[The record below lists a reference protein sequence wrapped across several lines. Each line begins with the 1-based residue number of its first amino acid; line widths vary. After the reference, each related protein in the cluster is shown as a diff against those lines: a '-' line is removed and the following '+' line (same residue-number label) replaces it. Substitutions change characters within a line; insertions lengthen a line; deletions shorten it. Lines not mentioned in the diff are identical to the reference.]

1 MTPSP
6 RKHQSEVVVDGL
18 RFGEG
23 PRWHEGRLWFSDMHE
38 GVVLAMT
45 PAGELETICTVP
57 GEPSGLGWLPDGRLL
72 VVSMQDRKL
81 LRQEADGELLVHADL
96 GSLAR
101 FHCNDMVVAEDGTAW
116 VGNFGFDLHA
126 RAPFRN
132 TELIR
137 VDPTGHAT
145 IAAEELGFPN
155 GTVITPDGRTLIIA
169 ESFAGQLSAFDI
181 EADRS
186 LSRRRVWAKL
196 PEGRVPDG
204 ICLDAEG
211 GIWVASPMGDVCL
224 RLLEGGEITD
234 VVELDRGAFACML
247 GDEDRRTLYI
257 CTAGDSDPAKS
268 HARSGRIERV
278 RVTAAGVGRP

>member
-1 MTPSP
+1 MTQPP
-6 RKHQSEVVVDGL
+6 RQHQTEVVVDGL

-57 GEPSGLGWLPDGRLL
+57 AEPSGLGWLPDERLL

-81 LRQEADGELLVHADL
+81 LRLEANGDLAVHADL
-96 GSLAR
+96 SSLAR

-126 RAPFRN
+126 GAPFRT

-137 VDPTGHAT
+137 VDPNGNAA
-145 IAAEELGFPN
+145 IAAEDLGFPN
-155 GTVITPDGRTLIIA
+155 GTIITPDGRTLIIA

-181 EADRS
+181 ESDRS
-186 LSRRRVWAKL
+186 LSHRRVWAKL

-211 GIWVASPMGDVCL
+211 AIWVASPRGDVCL
-224 RLLEGGEITD
+224 RVLEGGTVTD

-247 GDEDRRTLYI
+247 GDADRRTLYI
-257 CTAGDSDPAKS
+257 CTAKDSDPAKS
-268 HARSGRIERV
+268 HARSARIERV
-278 RVTAAGVGRP
+278 RVPVAGVGHP